1 MSGKCFNVTWDSV
14 KVGRAT
20 DEIKLAEFDCGLF
33 WLMRTWNLL
42 QKPLFFKKHFS
53 N

>member
-1 MSGKCFNVTWDSV
+1 MMSGNCFNVTWGGV

-20 DEIKLAEFDCGLF
+20 DEIRLAEFDCGLF

-42 QKPLFFKKHFS
+42 Q
-53 N
+53 